1 MFANIHGTNIYYEIS
16 GDGPPILFVHGLGG
30 TGNVWHAQRQGLAKF
45 FKVITIDL
53 PGSGRSAKADKNY
66 SMERWADQVLGLADA
81 LQLDKLTLVGHSMTT
96 IMAQKAAAKYGS
108 RLQALV
114 LCGPLTEL
122 PPAGKEAFVKR
133 AETVLKEGMLAVAD
147 AVLAGALTPA
157 TREAHPV
164 LAGLYREMLLANDPA
179 AYAVQCQALINGSA
193 RPDQPHIKCPTLILL
208 GDQDGVTPLGMAR
221 AIAAVIATCAIRI
234 IPATAHLTMAE
245 RPEVFN
251 AALLEFLAGLD

>member
-1 MFANIHGTNIYYEIS
+1 MFANILGTNIYYEVAS
-16 GDGPPILFVHGLGG
+16 DGPPILFVHGLGG

-53 PGSGRSAKADKNY
+53 PGSGRSDKTERDY
-66 SMERWADQVLGLADA
+66 SMERWADQVMGLADA
-81 LQLDKLTLVGHSMTT
+81 LKLDKLTLVGHSMTT
-96 IMAQKAAAKYGS
+96 ILAQKAAAKYGP
-108 RLQALV
+108 RLNALV

-133 AETVLKEGMLAVAD
+133 AESVLKEGMLAVAD
-147 AVLAGALTPA
+147 AVLGGALSPA
-157 TREAHPV
+157 TREANPV

-179 AYAVQCQALINGSA
+179 AYAAQCHALINGSA
-193 RPDQPHIKCPTLILL
+193 RADQPNIKCPTLILL
-208 GDQDGVTPLGMAR
+208 GDQDGVTPLSMAR
-221 AIAAVIATCAIRI
+221 AIAGSIARCAIRI

-251 AALLEFLAGLD
+251 ATLLEFLAGL